1 IDCLVPWQRTGIQLV
16 YITEEGPAGTPHAA
30 VSHYSKHGTKIHA
43 SSLFSVFP
51 CSRRAAKNYGGVYN
65 IHGWGDPYFAVNKH
79 GHLCVRPHG
88 RGTAPGQEID
98 LVSVIHQAAATTTTD
113 DHDDKEKWKLQFPMI
128 LRFPDVLRHRL
139 DSLHAAFAA
148 AVEHTGYRSVYQGV
162 FPVKVSQ
169 NKAVVQ
175 DMVRFGHEYGYGLEA
190 GSKPE
195 LLIAMSCLT
204 KAKPGAYLVCN
215 GYKDKDYVA
224 LALAAR
230 AMGLNAIIVLGME
243 EELDIVV
250 EQSIRLG
257 VELAIGV
264 RAKLLT
270 KIPGHFGS
278 TAGKASMHGKFGLL
292 AERIYDVAR
301 KLKGMGKLHWLK
313 LLHFHVGS
321 MIPSTDIVLRAASE
335 AAGIYCGLLNDCG
348 AEAMATLDCGGGL
361 GVDYDGTRSGSS
373 DMSVAYGLE
382 EYASSIV
389 QAVRLRCDDNG
400 VPHPVLC
407 TESGRAM
414 ASHHSMIILE
424 ALSAIPEPRDDGET
438 IEQLHAMIH
447 ELASKQQPSALLKG
461 DAAAAG
467 IKKHGIEMY
476 KLGKKLSKSVMADTT
491 TIYNYH
497 MNLSVFSLVSD
508 FWGNRQLFPMMP
520 VSRLHE
526 RPTRM
531 AMLVDLTCDSDGRI
545 EKFIGGAETLPLHP
559 LDPVLGGYYVAVL
572 LAGAYQEAL
581 SSKHNLLGGPSLV
594 RVLGGGDGGFI
605 LDTTHLGPTT
615 EELIGT
621 MRYDVKEDIA
631 GVIEERARE
640 KQVWEMVGTLVEN
653 GLYTMPYLVDY

>member
-1 IDCLVPWQRTGIQLV
+1 M
-16 YITEEGPAGTPHAA
+16 
-30 VSHYSKHGTKIHA
+30 
-43 SSLFSVFP
+43 
-51 CSRRAAKNYGGVYN
+51 AKNYGGVYN
-65 IHGWGDPYFAVNKH
+65 IHGWGDPYFAVNTH

-88 RGTAPGQEID
+88 RQTSPGQEID
-98 LVSVIHQAAATTTTD
+98 LLSVIHQAAATTTTD
-113 DHDDKEKWKLQFPMI
+113 DHDGKERRLQFPMI

-148 AVEHTGYRSVYQGV
+148 AIEHTGYRSVYQGV
-162 FPVKVSQ
+162 FPVKVNQ

-204 KAKPGAYLVCN
+204 RGRAKPGAYLVCN

-230 AMGLNAIIVLGME
+230 AMGLNVIIVLEME

-250 EQSIRLG
+250 EQSRRLG
-257 VELAIGV
+257 IEPAIGV

-270 KIPGHFGS
+270 KLPGHFGS
-278 TAGKASMHGKFGLL
+278 TAGKHGKFGLL
-292 AERIYDVAR
+292 AERIYEVAR
-301 KLKGMGKLHWLK
+301 KLRGMGKLHWLK

-321 MIPSTDIVLRAASE
+321 MIPSTDIVFKAACE
-335 AAGIYCGLLNDCG
+335 AAGIYCALVNDCG
-348 AEAMATLDCGGGL
+348 AEAMTTLDCGGGL

-389 QAVRLRCDDNG
+389 QAVRLKCDDNG

-424 ALSAIPEPRDDGET
+424 ALSAIAEPKDDGDT
-438 IEQLHAMIH
+438 TEQLHAKIH
-447 ELASKQQPSALLKG
+447 ELASKQQPRALLNLKG
-461 DAAAAG
+461 DAAAGMSTSHALD

-476 KLGKKLSKSVMADTT
+476 KLGKKLAKSVMADAA

-497 MNLSVFSLVSD
+497 MNLSVFSLVPD
-508 FWGNRQLFPMMP
+508 FWGIQQLFPMMP

-531 AMLVDLTCDSDGRI
+531 ATLVDLTCDSDGKI

-559 LDPVLGGYYVAVL
+559 LDTVSSPGGGGYYVAVL
-572 LAGAYQEAL
+572 LSGAYQEAL
-581 SSKHNLLGGPSLV
+581 SSKHNLFGGPSLV
-594 RVLGGGDGGFI
+594 RVLGGDDGEFI
-605 LDTTHLGPTT
+605 LDTVDLGPTT

-621 MRYDVKEDIA
+621 MRYDIKKDIG

-640 KQVWEMVGTLVEN
+640 KQVWEMVGTLVGN
-653 GLYTMPYLVDY
+653 ALNTMPYLVDYQPPPTA